1 MAGSKFLR
9 QHCAE
14 SHVRCWH
21 GIWCQDYKSQ
31 ELQRKRYRK
40 LHECP
45 TTGFL
50 QRSWR
55 PTLTSTPQSLSLSP
69 SSSSSSS
76 SSCLASLSRRILCN
90 RLINN
95 SIHYCDKSLAYLLT
109 LFRPFHILTLINF
122 FFSRKRASYFRTKS
136 LHFQHL
142 LTVLPE
148 ETKNL
153 VDQLLCEKLLK
164 DGKRW
169 HVN

>member
-9 QHCAE
+9 QHWAE
-14 SHVRCWH
+14 SHVRRWH

-76 SSCLASLSRRILCN
+76 SYLASLSRRILCN

-109 LFRPFHILTLINF
+109 LFRPFQILTLINF
-122 FFSRKRASYFRTKS
+122 FFFQGKGPLILEQSHFIFNIYS
-136 LHFQHL
+136 LFFQKKPKTL
-142 LTVLPE
+142 LTNSCVR
-148 ETKNL
+148 N
-153 VDQLLCEKLLK
+153 CLK
-164 DGKRW
+164 TARDDT
-169 HVN
+169 